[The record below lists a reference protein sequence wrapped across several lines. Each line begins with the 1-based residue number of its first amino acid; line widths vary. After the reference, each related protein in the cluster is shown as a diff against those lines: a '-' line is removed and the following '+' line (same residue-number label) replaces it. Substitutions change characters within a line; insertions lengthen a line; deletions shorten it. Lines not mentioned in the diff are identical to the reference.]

1 MKNSCEQIRFFW
13 LRPGGYWI
21 SFATCHALNL
31 LDIQEILNLEAMLWN
46 PVEEK
51 VDLFAEQEQAPV
63 ITHPFCSLKI
73 TESWG
78 KKDLILSSYQPW
90 KIPMWEWITK
100 ITPICV
106 HGQHLFGWSVWT
118 YFDMVSH
125 WQLKKLFH
133 HVMSC
138 FDDMYLYLLLPTEI
152 TEIMDR
158 PQPRKSNV
166 FIRPGPKNNTSLHP
180 PSATTGLSYQPKRQ
194 FHRLGAK
201 GKNMK
206 NEDLIKI
213 WIFVQSIQ
221 ASFNGPR
228 GKLIRGKLAHLFQH
242 RTVWRGQ
249 PPACQCWGGTPSSPG
264 IVGDVPFKLDYIN
277 SMIS

>member
-1 MKNSCEQIRFFW
+1 MWTNKIFLITTWWILDFLRYLSCFEP
-13 LRPGGYWI
+13 LGY
-21 SFATCHALNL
+21 SRDSEFGSHALKPSWREGRFVRRTRTSSGYNS
-31 LDIQEILNLEAMLWN
+31 
-46 PVEEK
+46 PF
-51 VDLFAEQEQAPV
+51 LF
-63 ITHPFCSLKI
+63 TKNHRKLR
-73 TESWG
+73 